1 MHGAV
6 RIVGGRGGRRRRGY
20 DRGFVLSDHADW
32 PSLVQT
38 IEDCGAKR
46 VLATHGS
53 TEVLVEH
60 LKQSGVTAENLATP
74 YGDEGAEEDSAE
86 ATA

>member
-1 MHGAV
+1 MV
-6 RIVGGRGGRRRRGY
+6 RQRAKQSGVELPII
-20 DRGFVLSDHADW
+20 LSDHADW